1 MKTPLPKPPRRAPG
15 AVKKLAAALNLTTRR
30 TSELLREGMP
40 LEIELARKWRGE
52 TEPVSDP
59 ASDSSPAALRAK
71 RILIMDKQAER
82 LEMEN
87 QSRRG
92 ELISR
97 AEVEARDAKIGACV
111 RHAILRMRSELPGQL
126 EGLTAPKIATV
137 LDDYNRSMLEEM
149 SDEGSEFWSREAD
162 TK

>member
-1 MKTPLPKPPRRAPG
+1 MTKNKRPNGTIK
-15 AVKKLAAALNLTTRR
+15 ALSDALGISTRQVS
-30 TSELLREGMP
+30 TLLSNGMP
-40 LEIELARKWRGE
+40 TTIPEAMAWRGMGSE
-52 TEPVSDP
+52 TSDP
-59 ASDSSPAALRAK
+59 ASDDSSPAELRRRRIALLR
-71 RILIMDKQAER
+71 KQEAR

-87 QSRRG
+87 QVRRG

-97 AEVEARDAKIGACV
+97 REVEERDAKIGACV